1 MLIYNI
7 LLIVQ
12 IIVALSIIGL
22 VLIQH
27 GKGADAGA
35 AFGGGSSG
43 TVFGSQG
50 SGNFL
55 SRSTGILAA
64 VFFANSLALA
74 WLVAHR
80 GDSTILSSEQSVVPQ
95 ETTQAVRP
103 APVAEPKV
111 PSDVPANIGNPETNA
126 KPSTDKPAKV
136 ESTDVKTTPV
146 VEKPAATG
154 SQAPTEIPVVAKPPV
169 KTETAPA
176 DVPQ

>member
-43 TVFGSQG
+43 TVFGSRG

-64 VFFANSLALA
+64 VFFANSLLLA

-80 GDSTILSSEQSVVPQ
+80 GDSNTFSAEKSVVPI
-95 ETTQAVRP
+95 EAPKKVKP
-103 APVAEPKV
+103 APIAEPAA
-111 PSDVPANIGNPETNA
+111 PSDVPTN
-126 KPSTDKPAKV
+126 V
-136 ESTDVKTTPV
+136 ESPEKT
-146 VEKPAATG
+146 EAEAKA
-154 SQAPTEIPVVAKPPV
+154 VAPV
-169 KTETAPA
+169 KEGKAPA
-176 DVPQ
+176 DVPTNVENPTKETTTPVDVPQ